1 MMPRVGGRVGAILS
15 GRCAHARDD
24 PRRAAAAGQD
34 EGMIR
39 FGIVGT
45 SSISERFA
53 EAVREVDGVEVAR
66 VSSRDIERARSFAD
80 RIGAPATAVGL
91 DELVAAPDV
100 DAVYLASPNATHAAQ
115 ISSAVDAGIP
125 VLVEKPAVLT
135 AGEWDAAVLRAREG
149 GVVLLEAMRTAYDP
163 GLGAVRDA
171 LADVGRVRRVS
182 LRYEKRSA
190 RYDEVLAGRQTNI
203 LDPEMGGSALRDLGV
218 YPLHALVR
226 LFGEPRAI
234 QGVRV
239 GIASG
244 TDGLGSAVA
253 AYDDFVADVAW
264 SKITDTSLPSEIQG
278 EDASL
283 VIDAIDAPRRLVLT
297 PRGGAPRTITVPAD
311 DNPMVG
317 EVRRFVEALAGADV
331 AADQGHTATTLRLV
345 DALLAE
351 PLV

>member
-1 MMPRVGGRVGAILS
+1 
-15 GRCAHARDD
+15 
-24 PRRAAAAGQD
+24 
-34 EGMIR
+34 MIR

-53 EAVREVDGVEVAR
+53 AAVRTVDETAVSR
-66 VSSRDIERARSFAD
+66 VCSRDASRARSFAD
-80 RIGAPATAVGL
+80 RIGAPGISVGV
-91 DELVAAPDV
+91 DELLAAPDV

-115 ISSAVDAGIP
+115 IASAVDAGIP

-135 AGEWDAAVLRAREG
+135 AGEWDAAVAHARSR

-163 GLGAVRDA
+163 GLAAVQA
-171 LADVGRVRRVS
+171 AVEELGRVRRVA

-203 LDPEMGGSALRDLGV
+203 LDPGMGGGALRDLGV

-226 LFGEPRAI
+226 LFGQPRAVH
-234 QGVRV
+234 GARV
-239 GIASG
+239 GIASA

-253 AYDDFVADVAW
+253 VYDGFVADVAW

-283 VIDAIDAPRRLVLT
+283 LVDAIDAP
-297 PRGGAPRTITVPAD
+297 GD
-311 DNPMVG
+311 W
-317 EVRRFVEALAGADV
+317 F
-331 AADQGHTATTLRLV
+331 
-345 DALLAE
+345 
-351 PLV
+351 